1 MRQDV
6 AIVFKRRE
14 RKREKSRPSSLG
26 FKGRRKVAICF
37 RKERK
42 KESKKEGR
50 KRKKGMNLE
59 ARCGDCFQEER
70 KEREILT
77 LQLGF

>member
-1 MRQDV
+1 MFQEERD
-6 AIVFKRRE
+6 IEKRRE
-14 RKREKSRPSSLG
+14 GSNKE
-26 FKGRRKVAICF
+26 RRKLAIFF
-37 RKERK
+37 REERK

-50 KRKKGMNLE
+50 NRKKGMNLE

-70 KEREILT
+70 EKEREIPT